1 MLIRSEGIADVVRI
15 MGREKTVRGYIK
27 LFTLQ
32 MDLVKCEQLRI
43 AGAAEGVGYGLSRD
57 ASSSMNRI
65 LLPIPELMS
74 GR

>member
-1 MLIRSEGIADVVRI
+1 
-15 MGREKTVRGYIK
+15 VRGHIK

-43 AGAAEGVGYGLSRD
+43 AGATEDVGYGLSRD

-65 LLPIPELMS
+65 FLPIPELMT

>member
-1 MLIRSEGIADVVRI
+1 MRRG
-15 MGREKTVRGYIK
+15 KTVRGHIK

-32 MDLVKCEQLRI
+32 MNLVKCEQLRI
-43 AGAAEGVGYGLSRD
+43 AGATEDAGYGLSRD

-65 LLPIPELMS
+65 FLPIPELMS

>member
-1 MLIRSEGIADVVRI
+1 
-15 MGREKTVRGYIK
+15 VRGHTK

-32 MDLVKCEQLRI
+32 INLVKCEQLRI
-43 AGAAEGVGYGLSRD
+43 AEATEDVGYGLSRD
-57 ASSSMNRI
+57 ASSSMDRI

>member
-1 MLIRSEGIADVVRI
+1 M
-15 MGREKTVRGYIK
+15 RGHIK

-43 AGAAEGVGYGLSRD
+43 AGATEDAGYGLSQD

-65 LLPIPELMS
+65 FLPIPELMS

>member
-1 MLIRSEGIADVVRI
+1 M
-15 MGREKTVRGYIK
+15 RGHTK

-43 AGAAEGVGYGLSRD
+43 AGATEDVGYGLSRD
-57 ASSSMNRI
+57 ASTSMNRI

>member
-1 MLIRSEGIADVVRI
+1 MRRG
-15 MGREKTVRGYIK
+15 KTVRGHIE

-32 MDLVKCEQLRI
+32 MNLVKCEQLRI
-43 AGAAEGVGYGLSRD
+43 AGATEDAGYGLSQD

-65 LLPIPELMS
+65 FLPVPELMS

>member
-1 MLIRSEGIADVVRI
+1 M
-15 MGREKTVRGYIK
+15 RGHTK

-43 AGAAEGVGYGLSRD
+43 AGATEDVGYGLSRD

>member
-1 MLIRSEGIADVVRI
+1 
-15 MGREKTVRGYIK
+15 MGREKTVRGHTK

-43 AGAAEGVGYGLSRD
+43 AGAAEDVGYGLSRD

-65 LLPIPELMS
+65 LLPIPESMS